1 MKLKA
6 LPSNVQV
13 NEAVSQTANELLVMV
28 PRAQDQVPVYS
39 QDPERVQE
47 SYLLWHGFV
56 CPRKLV
62 QDGPVEAVINRVQ
75 GQSL

>member
-39 QDPERVQE
+39 QDP
-47 SYLLWHGFV
+47 
-56 CPRKLV
+56 
-62 QDGPVEAVINRVQ
+62 
-75 GQSL
+75 